1 MTASVA
7 SQYRVESKER
17 KETME
22 TMDTLDR
29 KGPLAVGAL
38 VSMVS
43 VVAHHFS
50 IKNQSKGK
58 EHGSK
63 MQAKT

>member
-1 MTASVA
+1 MA
-7 SQYRVESKER
+7 SQYRLESR
-17 KETME
+17 ET
-22 TMDTLDR
+22 TDTLDTLDIQ
-29 KGPLAVGAL
+29 GPLAVDDL

-58 EHGSK
+58 EHVSK

>member
-7 SQYRVESKER
+7 SQYRVESLER
-17 KETME
+17 TETTE

-29 KGPLAVGAL
+29 KGLLAVGDL
-38 VSMVS
+38 VSKVS
-43 VVAHHFS
+43 MVAHHFS

-58 EHGSK
+58 DHVSK